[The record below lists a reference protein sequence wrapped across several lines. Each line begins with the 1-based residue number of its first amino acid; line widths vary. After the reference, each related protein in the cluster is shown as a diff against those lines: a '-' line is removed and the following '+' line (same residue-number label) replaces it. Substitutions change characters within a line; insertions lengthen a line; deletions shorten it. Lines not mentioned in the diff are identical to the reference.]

1 MKLSDQLYEKILG
14 EKIRSN
20 AKEFNEAIKNL

>member
-20 AKEFNEAIKNL
+20 AKEFDEAIKNL